1 MRLNDELVLFFS
13 VLKWLLISTVIGV
26 LVGGAASAF
35 ILFIHYVIEQ
45 GNRYAHVFYL
55 LPLSFFTANLLSQF
69 ILKRHLGT
77 DTLISA
83 INKNFGKVE
92 GGFIP
97 TKVINVT
104 LILGTGGSAGK
115 ESPCAQIGA
124 GIGSAFAT
132 LLRVDDVDRRKM
144 VLCGFC
150 AGFACVFG
158 APLAGALFGIE
169 ILAVGIILYDVLLP
183 AFVASITAYQ
193 VSSALGITF
202 FYYPL
207 NFVPAF
213 EEGFFIRLLAGG
225 IFFGLCAYA
234 LIRAIQGSTTFT
246 KRIPVWRPIKGLIG
260 GSVLV
265 GLALLFSRDYLGL
278 GLALMEE
285 TIKGVPVLWYAFL
298 LKALFTIIT
307 LSISRIG
314 SVITPILFIGATA
327 GSFYAD
333 LVGADRAT
341 FAAIGF
347 VSLLAGTT
355 NSPIATSILAIE
367 LFGATVAP
375 YAAVS
380 CVISFL
386 MSGHQSLYTSQMLA
400 TSKSGAIPV
409 ELGREISTVNRRHAH
424 TYPPLHVLI
433 RDWLQRWRGTS
444 GDDKDQPST

>member
-1 MRLNDELVLFFS
+1 MRLNDELILFFS
-13 VLKWLLISTVIGV
+13 VLKWLIISTVIGV

-35 ILFIHYVIEQ
+35 ILFIHHIIEL
-45 GNRYAHVFYL
+45 GNQHENVFYL

-69 ILKRHLGT
+69 VLKRHLGT
-77 DTLISA
+77 DALISA
-83 INKNFGKVE
+83 INKNYGKID
-92 GGFIP
+92 GTFIP
-97 TKVINVT
+97 TKVINVS

-124 GIGSAFAT
+124 GIGSVIAT

-169 ILAVGIILYDVLLP
+169 ILAVGIIMYDVLLP

-207 NFVPAF
+207 DFVPAF

-225 IFFGLCAYA
+225 IFFGLCAFA
-234 LIRAIQGSTTFT
+234 LLRTIRRSTALTA
-246 KRIPVWRPIKGLIG
+246 RIPIWRPLKGLVG
-260 GSVLV
+260 GLVLV
-265 GLALLFSRDYLGL
+265 GLTLLFSRDYLGL
-278 GLALMEE
+278 GLNLMED
-285 TIKGVPVLWYAFL
+285 TIRGVPVLWYAFL

-347 VSLLAGTT
+347 VSLLAGAT
-355 NSPIATSILAIE
+355 NSPIATSVLAIE

-386 MSGHQSLYTSQMLA
+386 MSGHQSLYTSQLLA
-400 TSKSGAIPV
+400 TSKSRAIPV
-409 ELGREISTVNRRHAH
+409 ELGKEISSAGQEQSH
-424 TYPPLHVLI
+424 TYPPLHILL
-433 RDWLQRWRGTS
+433 RDWLKQWRR
-444 GDDKDQPST
+444 DK